1 MREIDRIMRILKE
14 HKEELKRDF
23 SVKKIGIFGS
33 YTKGEQTP
41 ESDIDIYVEFDM
53 KSLTFDKYLEL
64 IDYLEKL
71 LGRKI
76 DLITKYGVETI
87 RIPYIKEEI
96 KRSLIYA

>member
-1 MREIDRIMRILKE
+1 MREIDRIMRILKD
-14 HKEELKRDF
+14 HKEELKRRF
-23 SVKKIGIFGS
+23 SLEKIGVFGS
-33 YTKGEQTP
+33 YTREEQTP
-41 ESDIDIYVEFDM
+41 ESDIDIYVEFDI

>member
-1 MREIDRIMRILKE
+1 MREIDRIMRVLKD
-14 HKEELKRDF
+14 HKEELKRRF
-23 SVKKIGIFGS
+23 SLKKIGVFGS
-33 YTKGEQTP
+33 YTREEQTP

>member
-1 MREIDRIMRILKE
+1 MREIDRIMKILKE

-23 SVKKIGIFGS
+23 SVKKIGVFGS
-33 YTKGEQTP
+33 YTKGEQTS

-53 KSLTFDKYLEL
+53 KNLTFDKYLEL

>member
-1 MREIDRIMRILKE
+1 MREIDRIMRVLKD
-14 HKEELKRDF
+14 HKEELKRRF
-23 SVKKIGIFGS
+23 SLKKIGVFGS
-33 YTKGEQTP
+33 YTREEQTP

-53 KSLTFDKYLEL
+53 KNLTFDKYLEL

>member
-1 MREIDRIMRILKE
+1 MREIDRIMRILKD
-14 HKEELKRDF
+14 HKEELKRSF
-23 SVKKIGIFGS
+23 SLKKIGVFGS
-33 YTKGEQTP
+33 YTREEQTP

-53 KSLTFDKYLEL
+53 KNLSFDKYLEL

-76 DLITKYGVETI
+76 DLITKYGVESI

>member
-1 MREIDRIMRILKE
+1 MREIDRIMRILKD

-23 SVKKIGIFGS
+23 SVKKIGVFGS
-33 YTKGEQTP
+33 YTREEQTP

-53 KSLTFDKYLEL
+53 KNLTFDRYLEL

>member
-1 MREIDRIMRILKE
+1 MREIDRIMRILKD
-14 HKEELKRDF
+14 HKEELKRRF
-23 SVKKIGIFGS
+23 SLKKIGVFGS
-33 YTKGEQTP
+33 YTREEQTP

-53 KSLTFDKYLEL
+53 KNLTFDKYLEL

>member
-23 SVKKIGIFGS
+23 SVKKIGVFGS

>member
-1 MREIDRIMRILKE
+1 MREIDRIMRILKD
-14 HKEELKRDF
+14 HKEELKRRF
-23 SVKKIGIFGS
+23 SLKKIGVFGS
-33 YTKGEQTP
+33 YTREEQTP
-41 ESDIDIYVEFDM
+41 ESDIDIYVEFDI
-53 KSLTFDKYLEL
+53 KNLTFDKYLEL